1 MGGGGARP
9 AKKLATAVPAAP
21 GGYGEIRNP
30 SLIAL
35 TASGITD
42 ALCAGV
48 RSRALL
54 AMVADTLLTEAY
66 EVEGVLT
73 GPLVVVGS
81 RARRHGGPILSGGGR
96 RRRFIRAE
104 DLVLAVP
111 RLSRSSCRVGPS
123 PRPRS

>member
-1 MGGGGARP
+1 VRAF
-9 AKKLATAVPAAP
+9 AA
-21 GGYGEIRNP
+21 G
-30 SLIAL
+30 
-35 TASGITD
+35 
-42 ALCAGV
+42 
-48 RSRALL
+48 ALL

-66 EVEGVLT
+66 EVVAVLT

-81 RARRHGGPILSGGGR
+81 RARRHGGPVLSGRGR